1 MSMWNIPGF
10 FSQLATLVLLVD
22 LKEEEAWDKGFSIFY
37 AVILSY
43 FLLCVL
49 SSRGQD

>member
-1 MSMWNIPGF
+1 MSMWNIHGF
-10 FSQLATLVLLVD
+10 FSHATLVLLVA

-43 FLLCVL
+43 FLLCLL
-49 SSRGQD
+49 SSRGRD